1 MATYQL
7 RPLSVGEI
15 LDTAFGVYRRIFG
28 ILIAIAIICEGAPS
42 IIEIYVEQSGGAIVA
57 PGLWLVSFVLA
68 AIGGLI
74 AAGATLR
81 AISETYLGGEPEL
94 GPSVGFALK
103 KAWRLFIAGLASYL
117 VIFIAALA
125 MAIPGIIV
133 ACGYAVVAQVA
144 VLEDD
149 LRRSTDA
156 LGRSWHLTKGF
167 KWRAFGLY
175 VIAFVIL
182 YVPIIAGGALA
193 IALPEIFGREGTRL
207 LLSVAAKLLW
217 LVLYPIFSCVFTL
230 FYYDL
235 RVRKE
240 GFDLEHLARQLGIG
254 TRPIDTAGGPA

>member
-28 ILIAIAIICEGAPS
+28 TLIAIAIVCEGVPR
-42 IIEIYVEQSGGAIVA
+42 IIQIYIDQSGGVAIA
-57 PGLWLVSFVLA
+57 LWLWLISFLLG

-81 AISETYLGGEPEL
+81 AISETYLGGEPDL
-94 GPSVGFALK
+94 GPALGFALK
-103 KAWRLFIAGLASYL
+103 KAWRLFVAGLASYL
-117 VIFIAALA
+117 VMF
-125 MAIPGIIV
+125 MATLFLVIPGIIV
-133 ACGYAVVAQVA
+133 ACGYAVVAQAA

-149 LRRSTDA
+149 LRAGTDA
-156 LGRSWHLTKGF
+156 LGRSWHLTKGY
-167 KWRAFGLY
+167 KWRAFALY
-175 VIAFVIL
+175 VVVFVIL
-182 YVPIIAGGALA
+182 YVPVAAAGVLSVA
-193 IALPEIFGREGTRL
+193 IPGEGTRL
-207 LLSVAAKLLW
+207 ILSVAAQLLW
-217 LVLYPIFSCVFTL
+217 LVLYPIRACVFTL

-254 TRPIDTAGGPA
+254 PRPFDAAASPA

>member
-15 LDTAFGVYRRIFG
+15 LDAAFGVYRRIFG
-28 ILIAIAIICEGAPS
+28 TLVAIAIICEGLPAV
-42 IIEIYVEQSGGAIVA
+42 IQIYLQASGGVMTA
-57 PGLWLVSFVLA
+57 PWLWLVAVVLGA
-68 AIGGLI
+68 VGGLV

-81 AISETYLGGEPEL
+81 AISETYLGGVAEVTPAL
-94 GPSVGFALK
+94 RFALT
-103 KAWRLFIAGLASYL
+103 KAWRLFVAGLARYL
-117 VIFIAALA
+117 VMLVAMLLLIF
-125 MAIPGIIV
+125 PGIIV

-149 LRRSTDA
+149 LRAPTNA

-175 VIAFVIL
+175 VIALVIM
-182 YVPIIAGGALA
+182 YVPFVAAGMISAA
-193 IALPEIFGREGTRL
+193 IPGIFA
-207 LLSVAAKLLW
+207 SASAKLLL
-217 LVLYPIFSCVFTL
+217 LVGAQLLSLALYPIFACVFTL

-240 GFDLEHLARQLGIG
+240 GFDLEYLARQLGL
-254 TRPIDTAGGPA
+254 AAGPAEAAGPV